1 MGAAQPV
8 EQGLAVASK
17 NLRFAEQKQ
26 VIAIVL
32 GQGGQQLVS
41 DGAAEVERAGGGKAG
56 VQCFQAP

>member
-1 MGAAQPV
+1 
-8 EQGLAVASK
+8 VAGK